1 MAGAR
6 NARMGLVCAQPASP
20 HSPSTPT
27 TRPDAILV
35 RKRLQGELFAQMA
48 VSARVPLVRLVL
60 RNARL
65 VQEALRT
72 NVLHVL
78 LGWSF

>member
-1 MAGAR
+1 MAGVR
-6 NARMGLVCAQPASP
+6 NARTGPVCAQPASP
-20 HSPSTPT
+20 RSPSTPT
-27 TRPDAILV
+27 TRQDAILL

-48 VSARVPLVRLVL
+48 VSARVLLVRLVL

-65 VQEALRT
+65 VQEARRT
-72 NVLHVL
+72 NVLLVL